1 MGVSINSHIP
11 SYHLQSIIVHQQGP
25 MEVIKFCKEC
35 VLSEDEEPCDVPA
48 NLFDDDDDVLPS
60 GGLHP

>member
-1 MGVSINSHIP
+1 M
-11 SYHLQSIIVHQQGP
+11 YLQGP
-25 MEVIKFCKEC
+25 EEVVKFCKEC

-48 NLFDDDDDVLPS
+48 NLFDDDDDDVLPS